1 MKGPATPPRPVRF
14 REDTD
19 LMPEIQAAAIRGP
32 HRFATALLWAVGIAL
47 VLFCVW
53 ASLTDVDEV
62 TKGEGRVISAGKNRI
77 VQHLEGGI
85 VDAIL
90 VKEGAVV
97 KKGQV
102 LLRVVNEDE
111 QASYRE
117 KRTEYLALLARASRL
132 KAEAESRNAVEFPK
146 DVLKE
151 APAIAQRERAAF
163 ASRKKSFEQELQTL
177 TEELKQREQSLK
189 EQKSL
194 IESLTDKVASQTGEV
209 RDARRMVANNS
220 MSRLELVRLEREL
233 VDVGGKLRTE
243 RLKLPRL
250 ESAIAEAKSKVTEK
264 REQQVS
270 AIRKELNETRNKAG
284 VLREQ
289 LGAIRFRVDQTEVRS
304 PVTGTIKS
312 LRVSTKGG
320 VIKAG
325 EPLVEIVP
333 LEESLLIE
341 AKVRPSDIAF
351 LRANQQ
357 ALVKITAY
365 SYADYGGLEGT
376 VVSISAD
383 TLKEDAKAEDTFYR
397 IRVRTT
403 RNYLEKD
410 GEKLPIIPGMTAT
423 VNIKTGEKSVFRYIF
438 KPITKTL
445 AAPEAKS

>member
-1 MKGPATPPRPVRF
+1 MTGPANQSRPVRY

-32 HRFATALLWAVGIAL
+32 HRMATWLLWGTGLAL

-53 ASLTDVDEV
+53 ASLTYVDEV

-85 VDAIL
+85 VEAIL
-90 VKEGAVV
+90 VREGEIV

-102 LLRVVNEDE
+102 LLRIVNEDE
-111 QASYRE
+111 QASFRE
-117 KRTEYLALLARASRL
+117 KRTEYLALQARASRL
-132 KAEAESRNAVEFPK
+132 EAEAEGRNAVTFSK

-163 ASRKKSFEQELQTL
+163 ASRKESFTQEIQTL
-177 TEELKQREQSLK
+177 SEELTQREQSLK

-233 VDVGGKLRTE
+233 VDVAGKLRTE

-250 ESAIAEAKSKVTEK
+250 ESAIAEAKAKVAEK
-264 REQQVS
+264 RDQQVS
-270 AIRKELNETRNKAG
+270 EIRQELNESRNKAG

-289 LGAIRFRVDQTEVRS
+289 IQAIRFRVDQTEVRS

-312 LRVSTKGG
+312 LRVSTRGG
-320 VIKAG
+320 VVKGG

-333 LEESLLIE
+333 SDESLLIE

-351 LRANQQ
+351 LRANQK

-365 SYADYGGLEGT
+365 SYSDYGGLDGT

-383 TLKEDAKAEDTFYR
+383 TLKEDAKTEDTFYR

-403 RNYLEKD
+403 RNYLVKD
-410 GEKLPIIPGMTAT
+410 GERLPIVPGMTAT

-445 AAPEAKS
+445 TGREAKS

>member
-1 MKGPATPPRPVRF
+1 MSDPRPVRY

-32 HRFATALLWAVGIAL
+32 HRLATWVLWAVGVAL
-47 VLFCVW
+47 VLFMVW
-53 ASLTDVDEV
+53 ASMTNVDEV

-85 VDAIL
+85 VEAIL
-90 VKEGAVV
+90 VKEGQVV

-117 KRTEYLALLARASRL
+117 KRTEYLALLARATRL
-132 KAEAESRNAVEFPK
+132 KAEAEGKDKVVFPAEVE
-146 DVLKE
+146 KE
-151 APAIAQRERAAF
+151 APAIAERERAAF
-163 ASRKKSFEQELQTL
+163 ASRKKNFKQEIRTL
-177 TEELKQREQSLK
+177 TEELRQREQSLE

-194 IESLTDKVASQTGEV
+194 IESLSDKVASQTSEI
-209 RDARRMVANNS
+209 RAARAMVANNS

-233 VDVGGKLRTE
+233 VDTAGKLRTE

-250 ESAIAEAKSKVTEK
+250 ESAIAESRSMVAEK
-264 REQQVS
+264 RDQQVS
-270 AIRKELNETRNKAG
+270 EIRKELNETRNKAG
-284 VLREQ
+284 VLREKIE
-289 LGAIRFRVDQTEVRS
+289 AIRFRVDQTEVRS

-320 VIKAG
+320 VVKSG

-333 LEESLLIE
+333 LDESLLIE

-351 LRANQQ
+351 LRTNQS

-365 SYADYGGLEGT
+365 SYSDYGGLDGT

-383 TLKEDAKAEDTFYR
+383 TLKEDAKTEDTFYR

-410 GEKLPIIPGMTAT
+410 GDKLPIVPGMTAT

-445 AAPEAKS
+445 TGREAKS